1 MTTTKKFAHSFVLRL
16 LLIAVLVATFV
27 LGNLTIALAA
37 PISGE
42 TVATEVIKII
52 CTIARLIG
60 VVLAVWGI
68 VQMILAF
75 RNEDAD
81 SKTKATMTIVVGAL
95 LFGLSFVIKPLVEL
109 LLGTEAANS
118 LVT

>member
-1 MTTTKKFAHSFVLRL
+1 MTITKKLANSWALKL
-16 LLIAVLVATFV
+16 LLIGALLASFV
-27 LGNLTIALAA
+27 LGNITIGFAVDGNDVAL
-37 PISGE
+37 
-42 TVATEVIKII
+42 EVIKII
-52 CTIARLIG
+52 CYIGRLIG

-95 LFGLSFVIKPLVEL
+95 LFGLSFVIQPLVKL
-109 LLGTEAANS
+109 LLGDSAANS
-118 LVT
+118 LTT